1 MKTASSFEG
10 IVVGDLYVG
19 EVLGALSYALDLTE
33 GQPPGHCMRAAYIGT
48 AIGAEIGLH
57 GDQATDLFYTLMLKD
72 LGCSSN
78 AARICQLFLTDDLM
92 FKHNHKLAGVSIRQA
107 LSFLMKNTASDEP
120 LAKRLKVV
128 AGFLKDAD
136 GISKDMFETRCQQGH
151 DIAREMGFS
160 EEVAKGVACLDE
172 HWDGGGHPMG
182 AKGDDIPLFSQIA
195 LIAQVIDV
203 FNTSGG
209 KEAALGEIS
218 DRSGKWFSP
227 DLVKAAHSVGASIDF
242 WQELGRPDLDQRLL
256 ESRPSQSKW
265 KMTDEKLD
273 QIVGGFAKVI
283 DAKSPFTHGH
293 SARVA
298 LYADLLAESFGF
310 EDTHRKWL
318 ERTALLHDI
327 GKLGISN
334 SILDKP
340 AGLTDDEFALM
351 KKHPIYSEAVLMRVG
366 AFRPMA
372 KVAVAHH
379 ERIDGKGYPYGI
391 GGDALTLEMR
401 ILSVS
406 DVFDALS
413 ADRPYRSAMPLD
425 KTYAILNDMSGTA
438 LDANVVAHL
447 KEAIAGAPAL
457 NFAQSA

>member
-1 MKTASSFEG
+1 MSSFNQIE
-10 IVVGDLYVG
+10 ISDLHVG

-33 GQPPGHCMRAAYIGT
+33 GQPPGHCMRCAYIGT
-48 AIGAEIGLH
+48 AIGAELGVC
-57 GDQATDLFYTLMLKD
+57 GDVANDLFYTLMLKD

-78 AARICQLFLTDDLM
+78 AARICQLFLTDDIM

-107 LSFLMKNTASDEP
+107 LSFLMKNTASDAP
-120 LAKRLKVV
+120 LSKRLNVV

-160 EEVAKGVACLDE
+160 DDVAKGIACLDE

-182 AKGDDIPLFSQIA
+182 ASREDIPLFSQIA

-209 KEAALGEIS
+209 RHAALGEIT
-218 DRSGKWFSP
+218 DRSSKWFSP
-227 DLVKAAHSVGASIDF
+227 DLVQAAKSVGARSDF
-242 WQELGRPDLDQRLL
+242 WEGLGKPDLDQRLL
-256 ESRPSQSKW
+256 ASRASQSRW
-265 KMTDEKLD
+265 QMNELTLD
-273 QIVGGFAKVI
+273 KIVGGFAKVV

-293 SARVA
+293 STRVA
-298 LYADLLAESFGF
+298 LYSDLLAEAFGF
-310 EDTHRKWL
+310 EDAQRKWL

-334 SILDKP
+334 AILDKP
-340 AGLTDDEFALM
+340 SSLTDDEFALM
-351 KKHPIYSEAVLMRVG
+351 KKHPVYSEDVLMRVG

-379 ERIDGKGYPYGI
+379 ERLDGKGYPYGI
-391 GGDALTLEMR
+391 NSDDLTLDMR
-401 ILSVS
+401 ILTVA

-413 ADRPYRSAMPLD
+413 AERPYRGALPLD
-425 KTYAILNDMSGTA
+425 KTYAILDDMIGSA
-438 LDANVVAHL
+438 LDGEVVKCL
-447 KEAIAGAPAL
+447 KDAIAGAPAL